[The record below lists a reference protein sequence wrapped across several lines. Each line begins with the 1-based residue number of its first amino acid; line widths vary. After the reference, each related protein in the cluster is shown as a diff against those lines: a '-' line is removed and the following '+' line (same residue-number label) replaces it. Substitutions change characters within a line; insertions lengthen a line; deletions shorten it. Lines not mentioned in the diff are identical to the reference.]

1 MDQQQLQSIV
11 QELQLVR
18 GQIQSLTSQF
28 NEISLT
34 IEALKEQSPD
44 RAVYRALGGVLLE
57 VDDREVLAEDLESSK
72 DTIETHI
79 QTLNE
84 KESELRSQYTDAV
97 DSLE

>member
-57 VDDREVLAEDLESSK
+57 GDDREALAEDLESSK

>member
-84 KESELRSQYTDAV
+84 RESELRSQYTDAV